1 MLYISAWGFA
11 LLVST
16 YKVMRRPRCVERATV
31 QGFTLFYVCTGYF
44 FNQHGSRLVYTN
56 TIGMNIITQNPY
68 RAIGVFANSK
78 TKERVANINR
88 IKAFIKVNKNTEFPL
103 DLKTVLPEINRSLED
118 VNNAEANLTLPNDQV
133 KSAQFWFI
141 NKTSFDE
148 IAFNNLF
155 AGDIAKAIEIW
166 SKKDNMSSL
175 HNRIVFFLANK
186 DFQKAIPLA
195 ERFYA
200 EYGTEF
206 IGSIADNSNLDSETI
221 EFNFVDT
228 LCKEFG
234 LNYIMP
240 HISKKEWKAH
250 LSSQAI
256 TPIIEKLQSAV
267 ELAKTSKGK
276 TPKERYNAGIKL
288 VNETK
293 TLLKNLREFVSTTD
307 LKYQMIAD
315 KVGLEVLQC
324 GIDYYNG
331 SDDDDAAHKA
341 MPLQRYALSVV
352 VGKMAKDRCNENV
365 KILKKIIDELPPKE
379 IIAEDKAIKDELR
392 KFCQLPDEI
401 SYSFTLLNNTKPHL
415 ESMKLKL
422 GEYNSYYLKV
432 STLVVG
438 NALSNL
444 IEEVNNTQNDPSF
457 KINLYT
463 NRAQALSKLKRV
475 VKSAWEATKFMDTF
489 DMEAEFRDKR
499 YSQNKESLKRLCY
512 QLDIPTSV
520 GEEVSKDFETV
531 NNATGGCLVYIAAA
545 ILIGLIG
552 EIISAIF

>member
-1 MLYISAWGFA
+1 
-11 LLVST
+11 
-16 YKVMRRPRCVERATV
+16 
-31 QGFTLFYVCTGYF
+31 
-44 FNQHGSRLVYTN
+44 
-56 TIGMNIITQNPY
+56 MNIITQNPY

-520 GEEVSKDFETV
+520 GEKVSKDFETV